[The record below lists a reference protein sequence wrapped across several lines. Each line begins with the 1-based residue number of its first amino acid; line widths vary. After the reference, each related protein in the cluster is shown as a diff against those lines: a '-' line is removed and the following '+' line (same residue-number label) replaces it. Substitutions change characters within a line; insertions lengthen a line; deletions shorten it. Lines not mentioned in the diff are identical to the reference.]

1 MPTDQALDED
11 PDWLHVDV
19 ERETFGRGEPGV
31 RTRFGQTNT
40 PDAEIDA
47 LPGAL
52 VTLTVRR
59 KTATNLYRTPL
70 SILRSARRCPLDAG
84 ARRGSY
90 GRRRST
96 RVGRQTLE
104 PIDQLLACAA

>member
-47 LPGAL
+47 LPARL
-52 VTLTVRR
+52 LRLQCVAKPPLTSIELLSQYFDRHDVVPSMPAPGEVH
-59 KTATNLYRTPL
+59 TAV
-70 SILRSARRCPLDAG
+70 AG
-84 ARRGSY
+84 AR
-90 GRRRST
+90 
-96 RVGRQTLE
+96 V
-104 PIDQLLACAA
+104 